1 MNMFQDALAASMVY
15 RDSWRLC
22 LRIMVPVDIFH
33 HTCRWFSI
41 KIIFSHCNTFIQ
53 LQSKIT
59 VVSASGG
66 GVDGQL
72 SSFVYSPA
80 VLLAKST

>member
-53 LQSKIT
+53 LKLQSKIM

-66 GVDGQL
+66 GVDGQ
-72 SSFVYSPA
+72 
-80 VLLAKST
+80 